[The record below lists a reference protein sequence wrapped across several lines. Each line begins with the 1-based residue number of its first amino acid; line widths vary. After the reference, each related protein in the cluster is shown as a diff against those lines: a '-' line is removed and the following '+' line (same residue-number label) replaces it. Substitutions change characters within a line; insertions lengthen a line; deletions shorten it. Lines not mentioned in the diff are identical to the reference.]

1 MSTPEPKSITVRF
14 LINRD
19 QLKILRD
26 IAAREDVGF
35 STIMRRCVR
44 TYLQSVQGGV
54 QSPPVEPLAERF
66 AAVHAPPQPSARA
79 A

>member
-54 QSPPVEPLAERF
+54 QSPPALAERF